1 MSKRRVKLCKVK
13 GCRNTSTT
21 MGYCRIHYLKN
32 WKQIKEKQKKKA
44 VDSLNKY
51 IEHIM
56 RKNPDGYLEAIRE
69 DLKNRDQF
77 NRKVDN
83 YFSSDDV
90 SDVFDEM
97 GFDDMNRLIGSLKID
112 DSY

>member
-1 MSKRRVKLCKVK
+1 
-13 GCRNTSTT
+13 
-21 MGYCRIHYLKN
+21 
-32 WKQIKEKQKKKA
+32 
-44 VDSLNKY
+44 
-51 IEHIM
+51 M